1 MEEKRYPDIEEE
13 QSIGL
18 CREPAVEYLR
28 EYETVTTRRP
38 EGTVGVHDWIDDL
51 DWSRFPSYGPFSE
64 EEAIARIK
72 EAEKDLDDPS
82 KWITA
87 EELDRQLYAKFP
99 WLR

>member
-13 QSIGL
+13 QGTGL

-38 EGTVGVHDWIDDL
+38 EGTVGVHDWIDDI
-51 DWSRFPSYGPFSE
+51 DWDRLPILGPKTS
-64 EEAIARIK
+64 EEAIARI
-72 EAEKDLDDPS
+72 EQAEKDLDDPT
-82 KWITA
+82 KWVTSEQMWA
-87 EELDRQLYAKFP
+87 ELHQKFP

>member
-13 QSIGL
+13 QGTGL

-38 EGTVGVHDWIDDL
+38 EGTVGVHDWIDDI
-51 DWSRFPSYGPFSE
+51 DWDRLPILGPKTS
-64 EEAIARIK
+64 EEAIARI
-72 EAEKDLDDPS
+72 EQAEKDLDDPT
-82 KWITA
+82 KWVTSEQMWA
-87 EELDRQLYAKFP
+87 EVHQKFP